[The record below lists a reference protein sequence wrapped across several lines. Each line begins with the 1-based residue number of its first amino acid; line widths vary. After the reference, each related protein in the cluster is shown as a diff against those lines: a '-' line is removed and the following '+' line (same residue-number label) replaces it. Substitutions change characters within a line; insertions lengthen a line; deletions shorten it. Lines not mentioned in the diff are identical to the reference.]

1 MSINTI
7 QLTVGFSGNISNKI
21 KSIRKAITNLPN
33 EAYEEFKKNTPVK
46 TGNARRNTKIQ
57 GKTIQ
62 ANYQYAG
69 VLDKGRHMT
78 AKGPRG
84 SEQAPEGM
92 TKPTKDFI
100 RKRVKQIIRGR

>member
-1 MSINTI
+1 MKVDVTNTI
-7 QLTVGFSGNISNKI
+7 TKSLKNIQQKLN
-21 KSIRKAITNLPN
+21 NLPQ
-33 EAYEEFKKNTPVK
+33 EAYKEFVNNTPVR
-46 TGNARRNTKIQ
+46 TGNARKKTKIS
-57 GKTIQ
+57 GKTID
-62 ANYQYAG
+62 ANYPYAG

-78 AKGPRG
+78 RRGMRG